1 MGVWLLSEIGV
12 IEYICTYSNV
22 LQTWDLSA
30 LEVSAGRVD
39 GVDGREEDFT
49 MELFEQHKQLYDQ
62 LVEAKSALDPVVEK
76 ISKRENLLQVKVELD
91 ALRSNPKRYLDRR
104 YSNK

>member
-1 MGVWLLSEIGV
+1 
-12 IEYICTYSNV
+12 
-22 LQTWDLSA
+22 
-30 LEVSAGRVD
+30 
-39 GVDGREEDFT
+39 
-49 MELFEQHKQLYDQ
+49 MELFEQQKQLYDQ

>member
-12 IEYICTYSNV
+12 IAYICTYSNV

-30 LEVSAGRVD
+30 LEVSAGR
-39 GVDGREEDFT
+39 VDGREEDFT